1 MVSKIDSYKNEMVSI
16 QDPFQQNVEQDDYND
31 MGDVYFAFIDVLG
44 FKYAYENTML
54 LTGNEDKYE
63 KEDPNKKFRDVFNY
77 FFELMNATEFIQ
89 KDEETYAGQ
98 TSDSLYFYTKTKRP
112 DYLVQFINIFI
123 LFNQYAM
130 SKNVFFRGGIA
141 QGKLTRNRSYQF
153 YGDSVI
159 KAYLLESVIAE
170 NPVIYIDTKTR
181 EGILSYLKKEEDF
194 SEEASFIATDNK
206 RYYIKPF
213 YEIHEEDIVG
223 NFAGNVNLRECNLT
237 NIQKVLERNKA
248 LFEYHPKTFY
258 KYTFLEKE
266 LSGAI
271 KERRI
276 RPLVEEG

>member
-1 MVSKIDSYKNEMVSI
+1 
-16 QDPFQQNVEQDDYND
+16 
-31 MGDVYFAFIDVLG
+31 
-44 FKYAYENTML
+44 
-54 LTGNEDKYE
+54 
-63 KEDPNKKFRDVFNY
+63 
-77 FFELMNATEFIQ
+77 
-89 KDEETYAGQ
+89 
-98 TSDSLYFYTKTKRP
+98 
-112 DYLVQFINIFI
+112 
-123 LFNQYAM
+123 M

-223 NFAGNVNLRECNLT
+223 NFAGNVNLRKCNLT

-276 RPLVEEG
+276 RPLVEDG